1 MGSNFNMKPITPVL
15 SCSNSFNPTL
25 HGLSQACSTL
35 FLGGEGEGR
44 EEDTKCPRPFS
55 LKLLKLLQSNLA
67 HKLIRPIPIN

>member
-35 FLGGEGEGR
+35 FWGGGGRGKGGGHKVPAAFFSETVKATTIKLGR
-44 EEDTKCPRPFS
+44 QT
-55 LKLLKLLQSNLA
+55 N
-67 HKLIRPIPIN
+67 